1 MNYLIDT
8 HILLWWCLDRPQL
21 LGPHDKILLD
31 IESHEETV
39 GLSIISFW
47 EIAKLVAMKRYDLAR
62 PIDKWFD
69 EMEQHPNLKILPL
82 TGKII
87 LDSTR
92 LGPHFPKDPAD
103 QLIAAT
109 ARCHGL
115 RLMTADDRIIQSKVV
130 AIA

>member
-21 LGPHDKILLD
+21 LGPHDKILFN
-31 IESHEETV
+31 IESHEEVV

-47 EIAKLVAMKRYDLAR
+47 EIAKLVVAKRYDLAR
-62 PIDKWFD
+62 PIDEWFD
-69 EMEQHPNLKILPL
+69 ELEQHPNLKILPL
-82 TGKII
+82 TAEII

-92 LGPHFPKDPAD
+92 LGSLFPKDPAD

-109 ARCHGL
+109 ARSHGL
-115 RLMTADDRIIQSKVV
+115 RLMTADERIIQSRVV